1 MGGFAALV
9 TALCVGSSHQFQ
21 PRARARA
28 EPRRDVSVRFDPVTI
43 GVGAAAGVE
52 AIALVVQRQQYEEKL
67 ATQEAEIAAERA
79 ALDAKAGNLSLAA
92 DVALAEVS
100 ELRLVFNGRIRG
112 LEKEL
117 AQARAD
123 AKSRVEALEAQ
134 LREISAENDILGD
147 ALEAAQGQAEAAARS
162 AVAPAAASAAQR
174 AAQTLADARATVAE
188 IERLEAAKGRQ
199 GGNFL
204 SKIFARDGSEGAG
217 TAAAAKAALTK
228 AEQEVKVVA
237 DEVQPTAAAEEV
249 KDAAALAGNA
259 TSLFDR
265 LLKKQ

>member
-1 MGGFAALV
+1 M
-9 TALCVGSSHQFQ
+9 
-21 PRARARA
+21 
-28 EPRRDVSVRFDPVTI
+28 
-43 GVGAAAGVE
+43 
-52 AIALVVQRQQYEEKL
+52 
-67 ATQEAEIAAERA
+67 EIAAERA

-204 SKIFARDGSEGAG
+204 SKIFSRDGTE

-228 AEQEVKVVA
+228 AEKEVKVVA
-237 DEVQPTAAAEEV
+237 DEAQPTELPP
-249 KDAAALAGNA
+249 DATLAGNA
-259 TSLFDR
+259 TSLFDK